1 MMRKDVRF
9 DILRVIGLI
18 CILLCHYAS
27 HIDSRLAD
35 GVHDVLAPMGN
46 FIFFLISGIL
56 MGMKWDASGKA
67 KHGVSFLVRCFKRI
81 YYPLWWFLG
90 LYFVIMCFAGVR
102 VPLRSAVMNVFGGCW
117 LSKIYGCGHLW
128 FITLILSFYALVFL
142 ISRWGGVRKVV
153 QCAIVVVCSA
163 VLQWLLWTK
172 GVKQAY
178 IVAFW
183 LPGCLMFLFNRE
195 FDMFVTWLKQRR
207 VVATVLGLALAALGY
222 AGIVMLTDTDF
233 IARSWIGAFS
243 GVMLIAIFLAW
254 CRKDLNVPLIGF
266 VSGISFDIYLSHSLL
281 RFDTV
286 RHACGNDFVWFFVY
300 IFGAFAIG
308 ASLKFSREKFLGL
321 FAQRGCE
328 R

>member
-1 MMRKDVRF
+1 MKKDSRF
-9 DILRVIGLI
+9 EILRVIGLA
-18 CILLCHYAS
+18 CILLCHYAL
-27 HIDSRLAD
+27 HINTRFAD

-90 LYFVIMCFAGVR
+90 LYFAIMCIAGIR
-102 VPLRSAVMNVFGGCW
+102 IPLTSAVMNVLGGCW
-117 LSKIYGCGHLW
+117 LSKMYWGGHLW
-128 FITLILSFYALVFL
+128 FITLILSFYAIVFV

-153 QCAIVVVCSA
+153 QCTIVVACSA
-163 VLQWLLWTK
+163 ALQWLLWAM
-172 GVKQAY
+172 GIKQAY

-183 LPGCLMFLFNRE
+183 MPGCLMFLFYPE
-195 FDMFVTWLKQRR
+195 FEMLLTRLKQRR
-207 VVATVLGLALAALGY
+207 IVATVIGLGLAVLGY
-222 AGIVMLTDTDF
+222 AGIVMLTDNDF
-233 IARSWIGAFS
+233 ISRSWIGAFC
-243 GVMLIAIFLAW
+243 GVVLIAIFLLW
-254 CRKDLNVPLIGF
+254 CRKDISVPLIGF

-281 RFDTV
+281 RFYTV

-300 IFGAFAIG
+300 IVGAFAMG
-308 ASLKFSREKFLGL
+308 TALKYSREKFLGL
-321 FAQRGCE
+321 FARKGCE